1 MTLRTI
7 TYLAILTFLVSCN
20 NNRQEN
26 PKINIDTASSRLSD
40 NIPQEQTQDIDSF
53 PFDTIL
59 NNCFNAPIK
68 DTNLIGGDGNLAGG
82 STMGM
87 IGCYDYATNQL
98 DKLVNNIYS
107 NTYSKLDKDDKQKL
121 KLSQDNWRNF
131 YNAEGEFLYSA
142 FYTWANKSKYGHGRE
157 HAIMLA
163 EWRYNVMRERLI
175 NLKKYDNEIWVDEND
190 TK

>member
-1 MTLRTI
+1 LTLRTI
-7 TYLAILTFLVSCN
+7 TYLAILTFLASCN

-26 PKINIDTASSRLSD
+26 LQINIDTASTRLTA
-40 NIPQEQTQDIDSF
+40 NIPQEQTHVIDSF

-68 DTNLIGGDGNLAGG
+68 DTNLIGGYGNLAGG

-87 IGCYDYATNQL
+87 IGCYDYATNEL
-98 DKLVNNIYS
+98 ERLVNNIYT
-107 NTYSKLDKDDKQKL
+107 NIYSKLDKDDKQKL
-121 KLSQDNWRNF
+121 KLSQDNWRKF

-157 HAIMLA
+157 HAITQA

-175 NLKKYDNEIWVDEND
+175 NLTKYDNEIWVDEND